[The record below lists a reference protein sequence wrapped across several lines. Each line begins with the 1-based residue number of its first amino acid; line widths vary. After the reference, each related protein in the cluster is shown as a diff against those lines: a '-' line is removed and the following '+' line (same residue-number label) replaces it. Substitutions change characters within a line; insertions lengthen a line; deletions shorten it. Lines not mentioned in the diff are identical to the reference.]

1 MTAKKFWLQT
11 IPSNDCDI
19 VVSFPPDTPESTV
32 AWLQSRIQRLSE
44 LTIITRSL
52 TFSRQRAQL
61 ASCFAFQITATYP
74 AFLRGLE
81 ELHVPKHVKEE
92 LGGGRKEFSLTEG
105 GNFHHIEDAEKFL
118 TSADRQSVLLH
129 FLNGLRAEK
138 GDSVGNIKFREGEAI
153 VPKCLSCG
161 IISQVYPLHENNS
174 LEDLQKTWVQ
184 KVFGLQ
190 PLDKISEY
198 FGIKIAFYFAWL
210 GHYTTALTVPA
221 FVGLS
226 FWVFFS
232 GRDEF
237 VEDIGFVLFSVFNV
251 IWATLYL
258 ESWKRRSAELS
269 YEWGTIDNRDEML
282 SEPRPLYEGEERI
295 SEVTGKPEP
304 YYPPWKRNV
313 FRYFVTAP
321 VILFSLLTVFVSVF
335 LILEFQQWMDHLIK
349 DKNYFQCLRYIPK
362 ILLAIIIPIFDGFY
376 HRVAVWLNDMENY
389 RTEDTYE
396 DHFVIKLLL
405 FQFVNSFLALFYTAF
420 YLQDMDKLKELLAAL
435 LITRQVVGN
444 IKESLIPY
452 AKQQLK
458 LAKMSFDLFGALSP
472 TAAEDNASEVGSTED
487 YKKTDGDKNGTENS
501 ENDKDRKS
509 SGPRQVSQVEV
520 EGSTPQYEGTFD
532 DYLEMFIQ
540 FGYVT
545 LFSSA
550 YPLAGLCALLNNLI
564 EVRSD
569 AFKLCFIHQRPFPQ
583 RVQNIGSWQ
592 TAMEIMGIIGVVVNC
607 GLIGLSG
614 PVHRIFPNIT
624 GAQTVILIIVL
635 EHVMLLLKLLISA
648 AIPDIPHSVAQ
659 KLAKVEFKRR
669 EIERTMNKQRIM
681 EIQGRMDSKDSLSPN
696 NVDLEDKE
704 TQCEADNGHTSERKE
719 PSSTPW
725 NRGVGNELGNNEE
738 DDASPTSAEDDAVFR
753 ETVSNMKPEEVF
765 NHPRNSASRS
775 RSQSLRSHESPTRRS
790 GTPNFNPSSTITEHG
805 ETTVLKQETGA
816 SESGILSRNNS
827 LNSNLQNRMK
837 SFAYRQASD
846 SNLLRNVRQLEL
858 TKSTLGST
866 QELSP
871 NSERPEQIFINDVPT
886 PPFPNRTPSKSGPT
900 PPDKRI
906 LEQKEFDKKLKAK
919 RDLFSKGRSM
929 SLASFKLPSR
939 LKKSEKSQKS
949 QKLKYYEKEYA
960 EPAPPRGELDFLNMD
975 QLINIKDIENGS
987 SRQREV

>member
-1 MTAKKFWLQT
+1 MLRRRIPQSGHLMTAKKFWLQT

-19 VVSFPPDTPESTV
+19 VVAFPPETPESTV
-32 AWLQSRIQRLSE
+32 AWLQAKIKRLSE
-44 LTIITRSL
+44 LSVITRTL
-52 TFSRQRAQL
+52 TFSSQRATL

-81 ELHVPKHVKEE
+81 EMHVPKHVKEE
-92 LGGGRKEFSLTEG
+92 LGGGRKEFSLAEG
-105 GNFHHIEDAEKFL
+105 ANFHHIEDAEKFL

-129 FLNGLRAEK
+129 FLNSLKAEK
-138 GDSVGNIKFREGEAI
+138 EDAVGDVKFREGEAI

-161 IISQVYPLHENNS
+161 IISHVYPLHDNID

-184 KVFGLQ
+184 KLFGLQ
-190 PLDKISEY
+190 PLEKISEY

-221 FVGLS
+221 FVGLA
-226 FWVFFS
+226 FWIFFCGHS
-232 GRDEF
+232 EF
-237 VEDIGFVLFSVFNV
+237 LEDIGFVLFSFFNV

-269 YEWGTIDNRDEML
+269 FEWGTIDSKDEML
-282 SEPRPLYEGEERI
+282 SEPRPLYQGEERI

-304 YYPPWKRNV
+304 YYPPWKRNL

-321 VILFSLLTVFVSVF
+321 VILFSLLTVFFSVF
-335 LILEFQQWMDHLIK
+335 LILEFQQWIDHLIR
-349 DKNYFQCLRYIPK
+349 DKNYFTFLRYIPK

-376 HRVAVWLNDMENY
+376 NKVAIWLNDQENY
-389 RTEDTYE
+389 KIDVRYE
-396 DHFVIKLLL
+396 NHLIFKKSM

-452 AKQQLK
+452 AKKQIK

-472 TAAEDNASEVGSTED
+472 TTTGPEDITQASLEEH
-487 YKKTDGDKNGTENS
+487 KKTDGDQNGFTDSEPENI
-501 ENDKDRKS
+501 RKS

-520 EGSTPQYEGTFD
+520 EGSTPQYEGTFE

-569 AFKLCFIHQRPFPQ
+569 AFKLCFIHQRPFAQ

-592 TAMEIMGIIGVVVNC
+592 TAMEVMGVIGVVVNC
-607 GLIGLSG
+607 ALIGLSG

-635 EHVMLLLKLLISA
+635 EHIMLLVKLLISA

-659 KLAKVEFKRR
+659 KLAKIEYKRR
-669 EIERTMNKQRIM
+669 EVERMMNKQRVM
-681 EIQGRMDSKDSLSPN
+681 EIQGRMDSKDSISP
-696 NVDLEDKE
+696 VSGDLEDKE
-704 TQCEADNGHTSERKE
+704 TQCENGNGD
-719 PSSTPW
+719 SSFP
-725 NRGVGNELGNNEE
+725 G
-738 DDASPTSAEDDAVFR
+738 
-753 ETVSNMKPEEVF
+753 
-765 NHPRNSASRS
+765 
-775 RSQSLRSHESPTRRS
+775 SH
-790 GTPNFNPSSTITEHG
+790 
-805 ETTVLKQETGA
+805 
-816 SESGILSRNNS
+816 
-827 LNSNLQNRMK
+827 
-837 SFAYRQASD
+837 
-846 SNLLRNVRQLEL
+846 
-858 TKSTLGST
+858 
-866 QELSP
+866 
-871 NSERPEQIFINDVPT
+871 
-886 PPFPNRTPSKSGPT
+886 
-900 PPDKRI
+900 
-906 LEQKEFDKKLKAK
+906 
-919 RDLFSKGRSM
+919 
-929 SLASFKLPSR
+929 
-939 LKKSEKSQKS
+939 
-949 QKLKYYEKEYA
+949 
-960 EPAPPRGELDFLNMD
+960 
-975 QLINIKDIENGS
+975 
-987 SRQREV
+987 